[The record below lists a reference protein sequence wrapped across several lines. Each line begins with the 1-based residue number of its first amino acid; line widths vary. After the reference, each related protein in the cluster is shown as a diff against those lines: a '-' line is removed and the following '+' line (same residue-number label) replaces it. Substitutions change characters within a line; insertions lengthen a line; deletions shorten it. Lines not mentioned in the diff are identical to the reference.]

1 MSEWLGITAM
11 ATLPEAR
18 RRGHARAITHALAR
32 WGSQRGCTHAV
43 VQVDAKNDAALTL
56 YANAGF
62 VAHHEYHY
70 RILR

>member
-1 MSEWLGITAM
+1 VGEWLGITAV

-18 RRGHARAITHALAR
+18 RRGHARAITHVLAR
-32 WGSQRGCTHAV
+32 WGDQRGCKHAI

-56 YANAGF
+56 YATAGF